1 MTLLMMEKKV
11 INDYEFENDHPG
23 FWGDPPFKKNTKVIN
38 PYGPGSPGQ

>member
-1 MTLLMMEKKV
+1 MMEKKV

-23 FWGDPPFKKNTKVIN
+23 FWGDPPFKKTTKVIN